1 MQERIIEI
9 IALMLAELKRTN
21 SLNSIDTEEL
31 SRRGYTTAEISTA
44 FSWIADKFALFPTVS
59 LTEDYS
65 STLSYRV
72 LHSIENELIP
82 QDVWGDI
89 IEYQSL
95 GLISNAQ
102 IEDIINR
109 TMISGIGKLTSQ
121 TLKRMIAMQFTNVGN
136 NLFLGNILLT
146 GNETVN

>member
-9 IALMLAELKRTN
+9 IAFMLAELKRNN

-44 FSWIADKFALFPTVS
+44 FSWIVDKFALFPAIS
-59 LTEDYS
+59 PSEDFS
-65 STLSYRV
+65 ATSSYRV
-72 LHSIENELIP
+72 LHPAEHEIIP
-82 QDVWGDI
+82 SEVWG
-89 IEYQSL
+89 EMVQYQSL
-95 GLISNAQ
+95 GLITNAQ

-109 TMISGIGKLTSQ
+109 TMIAGIGQLTPQ
-121 TLKRMIAMQFTNVGN
+121 TLKRMIAMLFTSGGH
-136 NLFLGNILLT
+136 NLSIGQILLS